1 MISDTS
7 SKGRDQMHTM
17 TERNLHEAFAGE
29 SQAHMKYLIYA
40 DKADHEKFPE
50 VARLFRAIASAERIH
65 ATNHWRALE
74 MIKTSKDNVQNG
86 IDGEHYEITEMYP
99 TFNAVAELQQEKGAV
114 RSTLWALET
123 EKIHEGMYIRAKEA
137 LASGRDASF
146 GKIYICPVCGYTMEG
161 DAPDICPICKAKKS
175 TFKEF

>member
-1 MISDTS
+1 
-7 SKGRDQMHTM
+7 MHIM
-17 TERNLHEAFAGE
+17 TDRNLHEAFAGE
-29 SQAHMKYLIYA
+29 SQAHMKYLIFA
-40 DKADHEKFPE
+40 DKADHENRPE

-65 ATNHWRALE
+65 ATNHLRALE
-74 MIKTSKDNVQNG
+74 LIKTSTANVQTC
-86 IDGEHYEITEMYP
+86 IEGEHYEINEMYP
-99 TFNAVAELQQEKGAV
+99 TFNAVAELQQEKAAA

-123 EKIHEGMYIRAKEA
+123 EKVHEGMYIKAKEA
-137 LASGRDASF
+137 LDSGKDANV